1 MCDGCA
7 AVSGDNPRIGWP
19 TFHHASLSTRTAP
32 CGSAAKPL
40 SIIVDS
46 DPGLDDALAIALAV
60 ARPELKLLAVTSVGG
75 NADVHHCTE
84 NALRLLHLY
93 GADEIPVGEGAV
105 GPLAGPLE
113 RATEVHGESGLGNT
127 KLPAATR
134 KAEPE
139 GAVSLMARLI
149 SASPE
154 PVALVPIGPLTNIA
168 LLIRS
173 YPHLAPKIAHICLMG
188 GSVGEGNSS
197 ASAEFNIYAD
207 PTAAEV
213 VFSSGLPITMIGLD
227 VTHHA
232 ILDRSILKRLSALP
246 GASAKAAAE
255 VLEFSFERSAAWG
268 QGEKMAIHDAVAV
281 LHLAIPDLVGVARY
295 HVTVDATSGPA
306 RGRTIGDANPYRL
319 NRDGRAAN
327 CDVGLTIDPVR
338 FADLVVEAYASL
350 P

>member
-1 MCDGCA
+1 MIAESKGSDLK
-7 AVSGDNPRIGWP
+7 IGWP
-19 TFHHASLSTRTAP
+19 TFHHAALTQRTAP
-32 CGSAAKPL
+32 FGSVAKPL
-40 SIIVDS
+40 PIIIDS

-60 ARPELKLLAVTSVGG
+60 ARPELNLLGVTSVGG

-93 GADEIPVGEGAV
+93 GADEVPVAEGAV

-113 RATEVHGESGLGNT
+113 RASEVHGESGLGTT
-127 KLPAATR
+127 KLPVASR

-139 GAVSLMARLI
+139 GAVALMVRLLT
-149 SASPE
+149 ASPV

-173 YPHLAPKIAHICLMG
+173 HPHLASKISHICLMG

-207 PTAAEV
+207 PTAAEI
-213 VFSSGLPITMIGLD
+213 VFASGLPITMIGLD

-232 ILDRSILKRLSALP
+232 VFDRGILARLTALP
-246 GASAKAAAE
+246 GKSAKVAAE
-255 VLEFSFERSAAWG
+255 LLQFAFERSAAWG

-295 HVTVDATSGPA
+295 RVTIDATSGPA
-306 RGRTIGDANPYRL
+306 RGRTIGDASPYRL
-319 NRDGRAAN
+319 KRDHLETN

-338 FADLVVEAYASL
+338 FADLVVEAYAQL

>member
-1 MCDGCA
+1 
-7 AVSGDNPRIGWP
+7 VIGWP
-19 TFHHASLSTRTAP
+19 TFHHAQLTPRTAP
-32 CGSAAKPL
+32 VGTVAKPL
-40 SIIVDS
+40 PLIIDS
-46 DPGLDDALAIALAV
+46 DPGLDDALAIACAV
-60 ARPELKLLAVTSVGG
+60 VRPELNLLAVTSVGG

-93 GADEIPVGEGAV
+93 GADSVPVAEGSV

-113 RATEVHGESGLGNT
+113 RATEVHGEGGLGNT
-127 KLPAATR
+127 TLPKALR
-134 KAEPE
+134 SAEPE
-139 GAVSLMARLI
+139 GAVALMARLLE
-149 SASPE
+149 ASPE
-154 PVALVPIGPLTNIA
+154 PVAIAPVGPLTNIA

-173 YPHLAPKIAHICLMG
+173 YPHLAPKISHICLMG

-207 PTAAEV
+207 PTAAEI

-232 ILDRSILKRLSALP
+232 ILDRTILERLTALP
-246 GASAKAAAE
+246 GASAKVAAE
-255 VLEFSFERSAAWG
+255 LLKYSFDRSAAWG

-281 LHLAIPDLVGVARY
+281 LHLAIPDLVGVSRY
-295 HVTVDATSGPA
+295 HVVVDATQGPA

-319 NRDGRAAN
+319 KRDKIEPN
-327 CDVGLTIDPVR
+327 CDVGLTIDSAR
-338 FADLVVEAYASL
+338 FANEMVEIYSKL

>member
-1 MCDGCA
+1 
-7 AVSGDNPRIGWP
+7 VSNPSVLGWP
-19 TFHHASLSTRTAP
+19 TFHHAALTPRTAP
-32 CGSAAKPL
+32 FGTVAKPL
-40 SIIVDS
+40 PLIIDS
-46 DPGLDDALAIALAV
+46 DPGLDDALAIACAV
-60 ARPELKLLAVTSVGG
+60 VRPEINLLAVTSVGG

-93 GADEIPVGEGAV
+93 GADDVPVAEGAV

-113 RATEVHGESGLGNT
+113 RATEVHGEGGLGNT
-127 KLPAATR
+127 KLPNAPRTV
-134 KAEPE
+134 EPE
-139 GAVSLMARLI
+139 GAVALMARLLE
-149 SASPE
+149 ASPE
-154 PVALVPIGPLTNIA
+154 PVAIAPVGPLTNIA

-173 YPHLAPKIAHICLMG
+173 YPHLAPKISHICLMG

-207 PTAAEV
+207 PTAAEI
-213 VFSSGLPITMIGLD
+213 VFNSGLPITMIGLD

-232 ILDRSILKRLSALP
+232 TLDRSILDRLKALP
-246 GASAKAAAE
+246 GASAKIAAE
-255 VLEFSFERSAAWG
+255 LLKFSFDRSAAWG

-295 HVTVDATSGPA
+295 HVVVDATQGPA

-319 NRDGRAAN
+319 KRDKIEPN
-327 CDVGLTIDPVR
+327 CDVGLTIDSKR
-338 FADLVVEAYASL
+338 FADEMVDIYSKL

>member
-1 MCDGCA
+1 M
-7 AVSGDNPRIGWP
+7 SGETPRIGWP
-19 TFHHASLSTRTAP
+19 TFHHAELSPRRAP
-32 CGSAAKPL
+32 YGTVDAPL
-40 SIIVDS
+40 PIIVDS

-60 ARPELKLLAVTSVGG
+60 ARPELRLLAVTSVGG

-93 GADEIPVGEGAV
+93 GDDDTPVAEGAV

-113 RATEVHGESGLGNT
+113 RATEVHGESGLGRT
-127 KLPAATR
+127 KLAPARRA
-134 KAEPE
+134 AEPE

-149 SASPE
+149 AESPE

-168 LLIRS
+168 LLIRGF
-173 YPHLAPKIAHICLMG
+173 PHLAPKIAHICLMG
-188 GSVGEGNSS
+188 GSIGEGNSS

-207 PTAAEV
+207 PTAADV
-213 VFSSGLPITMIGLD
+213 VFNSGLPITMIGLD

-232 ILDRSILKRLSALP
+232 TLDRRILKRLAALP
-246 GASAKAAAE
+246 GASAKVAAE
-255 VLEFSFERSAAWG
+255 VLEFAFERSAAWG
-268 QGEKMAIHDAVAV
+268 QGERMAIHDAVAV
-281 LHLAIPDLVGVARY
+281 LHLALPDLVGVARY

-306 RGRTIGDANPYRL
+306 RGRTIGDASPYRL
-319 NRDGRAAN
+319 ARDRREAA

-338 FADLVVEAYASL
+338 FADLIVEAYAEL

>member
-1 MCDGCA
+1 VAD
-7 AVSGDNPRIGWP
+7 PKIGWP
-19 TFHHASLSTRTAP
+19 TFHHATLSARTAP
-32 CGSAAKPL
+32 CGSASKPL
-40 SIIVDS
+40 PIIIDS

-60 ARPELKLLAVTSVGG
+60 ARPELNLLAVTSVGG

-93 GADEIPVGEGAV
+93 GADEIPVAEGAV

-127 KLPAATR
+127 KLPPAPRTSEA
-134 KAEPE
+134 E
-139 GAVSLMARLI
+139 GAVSLMARMI
-149 SASPE
+149 AASPE

-173 YPHLAPKIAHICLMG
+173 FPHLAPKIAHICLMG

-207 PTAAEV
+207 PISADV
-213 VFSSGLPITMIGLD
+213 VFNSGLPITMIGLD

-232 ILDRSILKRLSALP
+232 VLDRSILDRLVALP
-246 GASAKAAAE
+246 GSSAKVATE
-255 VLEFSFERSAAWG
+255 LLRFSFERSAAWG
-268 QGEKMAIHDAVAV
+268 QGERVAIHDAVAV
-281 LHLAIPDLVGVARY
+281 LHLAIPDLIGVARY
-295 HVTVDATSGPA
+295 HVTVDTTSGPA

-319 NRDGRAAN
+319 KRDRRESN
-327 CDVGLTIDPVR
+327 CDVGLTIDQSR
-338 FADLVVEAYASL
+338 FADLVVEAYADL

>member
-1 MCDGCA
+1 
-7 AVSGDNPRIGWP
+7 VSDSSVIGWP
-19 TFHHASLSTRTAP
+19 TFHHAQLTPRTAP
-32 CGSAAKPL
+32 FGTVAKPL
-40 SIIVDS
+40 PLIIDS
-46 DPGLDDALAIALAV
+46 DPGLDDALAIACAV
-60 ARPELKLLAVTSVGG
+60 VRPELNLLAVTSVGG

-93 GADEIPVGEGAV
+93 GADNVPVAEGAV

-113 RATEVHGESGLGNT
+113 RATEVHGEGGLGNT
-127 KLPAATR
+127 KLP
-134 KAEPE
+134 KAPRTVEPE
-139 GAVSLMARLI
+139 GAVALMARLFE
-149 SASPE
+149 ASPE
-154 PVALVPIGPLTNIA
+154 PVAIAPVGPLTNIA

-173 YPHLAPKIAHICLMG
+173 YPHLAPKISHICLMG

-207 PTAAEV
+207 PTAAEI
-213 VFSSGLPITMIGLD
+213 VFNSGLPITMIGLD

-232 ILDRSILKRLSALP
+232 ILDRTILERLTALP

-255 VLEFSFERSAAWG
+255 LLKYSFDRSAAWG

-281 LHLAIPDLVGVARY
+281 LHLAIPDLVGVSRY
-295 HVTVDATSGPA
+295 HVVVDATQGPA

-319 NRDGRAAN
+319 KRDKIEPN
-327 CDVGLTIDPVR
+327 CDVGLTIDSQR
-338 FADLVVEAYASL
+338 FANEMVDIYSKL

>member
-1 MCDGCA
+1 MSDSS
-7 AVSGDNPRIGWP
+7 VIGWP
-19 TFHHASLSTRTAP
+19 TFHHAQLTPRTAP
-32 CGSAAKPL
+32 VGTVAKPL
-40 SIIVDS
+40 PLIIDS
-46 DPGLDDALAIALAV
+46 DPGLDDALAIACAV
-60 ARPELKLLAVTSVGG
+60 VRPELNLLAVTSVGG

-93 GADEIPVGEGAV
+93 GADSVPVAEGAA

-113 RATEVHGESGLGNT
+113 RATEVHGEGGLGNT
-127 KLPAATR
+127 TLP
-134 KAEPE
+134 KAPRSAESE
-139 GAVSLMARLI
+139 GAVSLMARLLE
-149 SASPE
+149 ASPE
-154 PVALVPIGPLTNIA
+154 PVAIAPVGPLTNIA

-173 YPHLAPKIAHICLMG
+173 YPHLAPKISHICLMG

-207 PTAAEV
+207 PTAAEI

-232 ILDRSILKRLSALP
+232 ILDRTILERLTALP
-246 GASAKAAAE
+246 GASAKVAAE
-255 VLEFSFERSAAWG
+255 LLKYSFDRSAAWG

-281 LHLAIPDLVGVARY
+281 LHLAIPDLVGVSRY
-295 HVTVDATSGPA
+295 HVVVDATQGPA

-319 NRDGRAAN
+319 KRDKIEPN
-327 CDVGLTIDPVR
+327 CDVGLTIDSAR
-338 FADLVVEAYASL
+338 FANEMVEIYSKL

>member
-1 MCDGCA
+1 MPADSKA
-7 AVSGDNPRIGWP
+7 SDPKIGWP
-19 TFHHASLSTRTAP
+19 TFHHAALSARTAP
-32 CGSAAKPL
+32 FGTAAKPL
-40 SIIVDS
+40 PIIIDS

-60 ARPELKLLAVTSVGG
+60 ARPELNLLAVTSVGG

-93 GADEIPVGEGAV
+93 GATEVPVAEGAV

-113 RATEVHGESGLGNT
+113 RAAEVHGESGLGTT
-127 KLPAATR
+127 KLPAAPR

-139 GAVSLMARLI
+139 GAVALMARLLH
-149 SASPE
+149 ASPT

-173 YPHLAPKIAHICLMG
+173 FPHLAPKIAHICLMG

-213 VFSSGLPITMIGLD
+213 VFASGLPITMIGLD

-232 ILDRSILKRLSALP
+232 ILDRGILDRLKALSGRSAQT
-246 GASAKAAAE
+246 AAE
-255 VLEFSFERSAAWG
+255 LLQFAFDRSAEWG
-268 QGEKMAIHDAVAV
+268 QGERMAIHDAVAV
-281 LHLAIPDLVGVARY
+281 LHLAIPNLVGVARY
-295 HVTVDATSGPA
+295 RITIDATSGPA
-306 RGRTIGDANPYRL
+306 RGRTIGDASPYRL
-319 NRDGRAAN
+319 TRDKLKTN

-338 FADLVVEAYASL
+338 FADLVLEAYAQL

>member
-1 MCDGCA
+1 M
-7 AVSGDNPRIGWP
+7 SGDNPRIGWP
-19 TFHHASLSTRTAP
+19 TFHHANLTPRTAP
-32 CGSAAKPL
+32 VGSVESPL
-40 SIIVDS
+40 PIILDS

-60 ARPELKLLAVTSVGG
+60 VRPELRLLAVTSVGG

-93 GADEIPVGEGAV
+93 GADEVPVAEGAS
-105 GPLAGPLE
+105 GPLTGPLE
-113 RATEVHGESGLGNT
+113 RATEVHGESGLGKT
-127 KLPAATR
+127 ILPAASR
-134 KAEPE
+134 RAEPE
-139 GAVSLMARLI
+139 GAVALMARLL
-149 SASPE
+149 SASPV

-207 PTAAEV
+207 PTAAEIL
-213 VFSSGLPITMIGLD
+213 FNSGLPITMIGLD

-232 ILDRSILKRLSALP
+232 ILDRTILKRLRALP
-246 GASAKAAAE
+246 GASAKVAAE
-255 VLEFSFERSAAWG
+255 VLEFAFERSAAWG

-295 HVTVDATSGPA
+295 HVTVDATQGPA

-319 NRDGRAAN
+319 SRDGRVGN
-327 CDVGLTIDPVR
+327 CDVGLTIDPIR
-338 FADLVVEAYASL
+338 FSDLMVEAYSTL